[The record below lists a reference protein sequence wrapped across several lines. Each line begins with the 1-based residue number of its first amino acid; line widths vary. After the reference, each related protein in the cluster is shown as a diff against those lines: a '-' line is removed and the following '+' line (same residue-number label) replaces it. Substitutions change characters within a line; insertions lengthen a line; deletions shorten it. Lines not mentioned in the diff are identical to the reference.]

1 MFCLFRKKEA
11 KKENDLQKIH
21 QRLCQNECILI
32 NNMLYWKNNDRLT
45 GTVVDEIGN
54 QIRIDMDVL
63 DNWLYPDSY
72 KQQALTKP
80 SREFPYRYRDATEK
94 VLLHTIYSSAKH
106 RNIHY
111 LVLFCAN

>member
-11 KKENDLQKIH
+11 EKENDLQKIH

-72 KQQALTKP
+72 KQQPLVEDEIALFKKHA
-80 SREFPYRYRDATEK
+80 SNYMK
-94 VLLHTIYSSAKH
+94 VFGYEVEIVHPALDCICGNKK
-106 RNIHY
+106 
-111 LVLFCAN
+111 

>member
-11 KKENDLQKIH
+11 KKENELQKIH

-72 KQQALTKP
+72 KQQALTED
-80 SREFPYRYRDATEK
+80 EFESFEK
-94 VLLHTIYSSAKH
+94 HASNYMKVFGYEVEVVHPALSGICGNEK
-106 RNIHY
+106 
-111 LVLFCAN
+111 